1 MKPTF
6 SIFLISLSLSSPL
19 MAQDTVVPDIDAR
32 RQSVTNLER
41 HIEQRRER
49 MGELVDDIKTLDR
62 RVEERVDEIVET
74 LQQYKDSEESRVRV
88 AKLKADVMAA
98 LKRSIDYYGRNR
110 DALKEQLRQANPNVP
125 RENLE
130 KDLAI
135 FDERIEKRVAQIT
148 AIASTFTDEKELEK
162 YEVTSTSDSSWS
174 WGWFGGFDEN
184 IEISEA
190 WKQNRRETRHTDSA
204 REGVV
209 NALQD
214 SIDHLTQRNDYLAGK
229 LKGSNL
235 SDLEKELYQGE
246 IERNRALIGQRG
258 AQLEEFTTTPTPETE
273 SLSRNEAHEVEQLV
287 QDSRADLREDFFA
300 IFRKYAELN
309 GERAEIKK
317 LEDNLEARRVW
328 LKDYDAKQAK

>member
-184 IEISEA
+184 IEISVA
-190 WKQNRRETRHTDSA
+190 PRAMKIA
-204 REGVV
+204 RMI
-209 NALQD
+209 NARMMPNVSTLC
-214 SIDHLTQRNDYLAGK
+214 
-229 LKGSNL
+229 
-235 SDLEKELYQGE
+235 
-246 IERNRALIGQRG
+246 
-258 AQLEEFTTTPTPETE
+258 
-273 SLSRNEAHEVEQLV
+273 
-287 QDSRADLREDFFA
+287 
-300 IFRKYAELN
+300 
-309 GERAEIKK
+309 
-317 LEDNLEARRVW
+317 
-328 LKDYDAKQAK
+328 